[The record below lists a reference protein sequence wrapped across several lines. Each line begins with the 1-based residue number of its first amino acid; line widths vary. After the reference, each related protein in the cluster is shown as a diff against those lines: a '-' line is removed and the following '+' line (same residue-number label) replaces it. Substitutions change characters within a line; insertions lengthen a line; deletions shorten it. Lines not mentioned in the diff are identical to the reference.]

1 MQEKLENKKN
11 TILLFA
17 GLVEP
22 SSNTFWTLESYQT
35 PRYYYTGQC
44 EGFNSYLITG
54 S

>member
-22 SSNTFWTLESYQT
+22 RSNTFWTLESYQHQGT
-35 PRYYYTGQC
+35 ASVNVKDSIV
-44 EGFNSYLITG
+44 F
-54 S
+54 